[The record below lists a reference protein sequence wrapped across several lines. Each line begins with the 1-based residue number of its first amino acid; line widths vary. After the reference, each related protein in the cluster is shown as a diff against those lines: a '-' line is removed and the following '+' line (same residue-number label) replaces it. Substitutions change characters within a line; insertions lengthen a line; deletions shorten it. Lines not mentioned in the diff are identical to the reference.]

1 MSQTIVEEIL
11 GKYRVV
17 AVVGLSNQLGKPSHR
32 VAAYLKKHGYRIIP
46 VNPNIHDVFGE
57 KSYRSLQEIP
67 EVLQRTIDIVDIFR
81 KSEDVPAIVD
91 QVIKM
96 RETVGRPFVVWMQL
110 GIINEKAAEAA
121 RQAGLVVVMN
131 KCLMAEHLHLR

>member
-17 AVVGLSNQLGKPSHR
+17 AVVGLSNQIGKPSHR

>member
-11 GKYRVV
+11 GKYRVI

-46 VNPNIHDVFGE
+46 VNPNITDVFGE
-57 KSYRSLQEIP
+57 KSYRNLLEIP
-67 EVLQRTIDIVDIFR
+67 EVLQRSIDVVDIFR
-81 KSEDVPAIVD
+81 KTEDVPAIVD
-91 QVIKM
+91 QIIKM

-110 GIINEKAAEAA
+110 GIINEKAAEEA
-121 RQAGLVVVMN
+121 RQAGIVVVMN